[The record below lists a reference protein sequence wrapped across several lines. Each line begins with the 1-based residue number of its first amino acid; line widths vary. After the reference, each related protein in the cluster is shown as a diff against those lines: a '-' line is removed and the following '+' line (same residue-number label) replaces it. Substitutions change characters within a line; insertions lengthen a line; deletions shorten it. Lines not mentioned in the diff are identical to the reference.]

1 MSNKFLAWC
10 AKRVLVIVAAVWLAG
25 CVSSNAGNVYS
36 RDETKRAFEVK
47 MGVIEH
53 IRPVQI
59 EGTKSHIGTAAGAV
73 VGGLA
78 GRGVG
83 GGTGR
88 DVATA
93 AGAIVGGL
101 AGAGAEELATRR
113 SGFEYVVKLDNGQT
127 LAVVQEDGGEQ
138 FGAGERVRVLEN
150 GGALRVAR

>member
-1 MSNKFLAWC
+1 MSNKFLASS
-10 AKRVLVIVAAVWLAG
+10 AKRVLVIVAAAWLGG

-36 RDETKRAFEVK
+36 RDETRRASEVK

-53 IRPVQI
+53 IRSVQI
-59 EGTKSHIGTAAGAV
+59 EGTKSHVGTVAGAV
-73 VGGLA
+73 IGGLA

-93 AGAIVGGL
+93 AGAVAGGL
-101 AGAGAEELATRR
+101 AGAGVEELATRR
-113 SGFEYVVKLDNGQT
+113 PGFEYVVKLDNGQT

-150 GGALRVAR
+150 SGVLRVAR